1 MDLYEALK
9 AGTSAE
15 ELLKAFHKD
24 LDEANAR
31 IAAEEE
37 AAAKAAAKEEH
48 LADCRENLAEAILDY
63 AETLFGEDL
72 SESYSIDSIVEIFEE
87 FEKDMKELGMTLA
100 FAKAYK
106 KEMGQ
111 PLGEVKDKNKI
122 KVTTHSIDDDDIIA
136 RFLKS
141 LK

>member
-37 AAAKAAAKEEH
+37 AAADKEY
-48 LADCRENLAEAILDY
+48 LADCRECLAEAIIEY
-63 AETLFGEDL
+63 AKAFLGEDL
-72 SESYSIDSIVEIFEE
+72 DESFSVKSVVETLEG
-87 FEKDMKELGMTLA
+87 FEKEMEQAVA
-100 FAKAYK
+100 FSKKLDKILEKAKSENK
-106 KEMGQ
+106 KPVG
-111 PLGEVKDKNKI
+111 I
-122 KVTTHSIDDDDIIA
+122 KVTTRSIDDDDIIA
-136 RFLKS
+136 QFLKS

>member
-31 IAAEEE
+31 IAAEQE
-37 AAAKAAAKEEH
+37 AAADKEY
-48 LADCRENLAEAILDY
+48 LADCRECLAEAIIEY
-63 AETLFGEDL
+63 AKAFLGEDL
-72 SESYSIDSIVEIFEE
+72 DESFSVKSVVETLEG
-87 FEKDMKELGMTLA
+87 FEKEMEQAVA
-100 FAKAYK
+100 FSKKLDKILEKAKNENK
-106 KEMGQ
+106 KPVG
-111 PLGEVKDKNKI
+111 I

-136 RFLKS
+136 QFLKS

>member
-9 AGTSAE
+9 AGTSEE

-37 AAAKAAAKEEH
+37 AAADKEY
-48 LADCRENLAEAILDY
+48 LADCRECLAEAIIEY
-63 AETLFGEDL
+63 AKAFLGEDL
-72 SESYSIDSIVEIFEE
+72 DEAFSVKSVVETLEG
-87 FEKDMKELGMTLA
+87 FEKEMEQAIVFSKKLDKMLEK
-100 FAKAYK
+100 AKSENK
-106 KEMGQ
+106 KPVG
-111 PLGEVKDKNKI
+111 I
-122 KVTTHSIDDDDIIA
+122 KVTTRSIDDDDVIA
-136 RFLKS
+136 KFLKS

>member
-31 IAAEEE
+31 IAAEQE
-37 AAAKAAAKEEH
+37 AAADKKY
-48 LADCRENLAEAILDY
+48 LTDCRECLAEAIIEY
-63 AETLFGEDL
+63 AKALLGEDL
-72 SESYSIDSIVEIFEE
+72 DESFSAESVIETLKG
-87 FEKDMKELGMTLA
+87 FEKEMEQTITFSKKLDKILKE
-100 FAKAYK
+100 AKSENK
-106 KEMGQ
+106 KPVG
-111 PLGEVKDKNKI
+111 I
-122 KVTTHSIDDDDIIA
+122 KVTTRSIDDDDTIA

>member
-9 AGTSAE
+9 AGTSEE

-37 AAAKAAAKEEH
+37 AAADKEY
-48 LADCRENLAEAILDY
+48 LANCRDSLAEAILEY
-63 AETLFGEDL
+63 IKALLGEDL
-72 SESYSIDSIVEIFEE
+72 DESISVESIVETLKG
-87 FEKDMKELGMTLA
+87 FEKEIEQTITLS
-100 FAKAYK
+100 K
-106 KEMGQ
+106 KLDEI
-111 PLGEVKDKNKI
+111 LDKTKSENKKPIGI
-122 KVTTHSIDDDDIIA
+122 KVTTRSIDDDDDIITQ
-136 RFLKS
+136 FLKS

>member
-9 AGTSAE
+9 AGTSEE

-37 AAAKAAAKEEH
+37 AAADKEY
-48 LADCRENLAEAILDY
+48 LADCREYLAEAILEYTKALLGEDFDESISVKSVV
-63 AETLFGEDL
+63 ETLEG
-72 SESYSIDSIVEIFEE
+72 
-87 FEKDMKELGMTLA
+87 FEKEMEQTVTFSKKLGKILEKT
-100 FAKAYK
+100 KSENK
-106 KEMGQ
+106 KPVG
-111 PLGEVKDKNKI
+111 V
-122 KVTTHSIDDDDIIA
+122 KVTTRSIDDDDDIIA
-136 RFLKS
+136 QFLKS

>member
-9 AGTSAE
+9 AGTSEE

-37 AAAKAAAKEEH
+37 AAADKEY
-48 LADCRENLAEAILDY
+48 LADCREYLAEAIIEYTKALLGENLDESISVESVV
-63 AETLFGEDL
+63 ETLEG
-72 SESYSIDSIVEIFEE
+72 
-87 FEKDMKELGMTLA
+87 FEKEMEQAVVFSKKLGKMLEK
-100 FAKAYK
+100 AKSENK
-106 KEMGQ
+106 KPVG
-111 PLGEVKDKNKI
+111 I
-122 KVTTHSIDDDDIIA
+122 KVTTRSIDDDDVIA
-136 RFLKS
+136 KFLKS

>member
-9 AGTSAE
+9 AGTSEE

-37 AAAKAAAKEEH
+37 AAADKEY
-48 LADCRENLAEAILDY
+48 LADCRECLAEAILEY
-63 AETLFGEDL
+63 TKALLGEDL
-72 SESYSIDSIVEIFEE
+72 DESISVKSVVETLEGFE
-87 FEKDMKELGMTLA
+87 
-100 FAKAYK
+100 

-111 PLGEVKDKNKI
+111 TVAFSKKLDKMLEKAKSENKKSVGI
-122 KVTTHSIDDDDIIA
+122 KVTTRSIDDDDIIA
-136 RFLKS
+136 QFLKS

>member
-15 ELLKAFHKD
+15 ELLKAFYKD

-31 IAAEEE
+31 IAAEQEE
-37 AAAKAAAKEEH
+37 AAADKEY
-48 LADCRENLAEAILDY
+48 LTDCRECLAEAIIEY
-63 AETLFGEDL
+63 AKALLGEDL
-72 SESYSIDSIVEIFEE
+72 DESFSVKYVIETLKE
-87 FEKDMKELGMTLA
+87 FEKEMEQTIT
-100 FAKAYK
+100 FSK
-106 KEMGQ
+106 KLDKILEK
-111 PLGEVKDKNKI
+111 VKSENKKPVGI
-122 KVTTHSIDDDDIIA
+122 KVTTRSIDDDDIIA

>member
-31 IAAEEE
+31 IAAEQQQQEE
-37 AAAKAAAKEEH
+37 AAADKEY
-48 LADCRENLAEAILDY
+48 LTDCRKRLVEAIIEYAEA
-63 AETLFGEDL
+63 LFGEDL
-72 SESYSIDSIVEIFEE
+72 DESFSTESVVKTLKG
-87 FEKDMKELGMTLA
+87 FEKEAKQTIA
-100 FAKAYK
+100 FSKKLDKILEKAKSENK
-106 KEMGQ
+106 KPVGI
-111 PLGEVKDKNKI
+111 KI
-122 KVTTHSIDDDDIIA
+122 TTHSIDDDDIIA

>member
-9 AGTSAE
+9 AGTSEE

-37 AAAKAAAKEEH
+37 AAADKEY
-48 LADCRENLAEAILDY
+48 LADCRECLAEAIIEYVKAFL
-63 AETLFGEDL
+63 GEDL
-72 SESYSIDSIVEIFEE
+72 DESFSVKSVVKTLEG
-87 FEKDMKELGMTLA
+87 FEKEMEQAVAFSKKLDKMLKET
-100 FAKAYK
+100 KSEDK
-106 KEMGQ
+106 KPVG
-111 PLGEVKDKNKI
+111 I
-122 KVTTHSIDDDDIIA
+122 KVTTHSIDDDDVIA
-136 RFLKS
+136 KFLKS

>member
-15 ELLKAFHKD
+15 ELLKAFRKD

-37 AAAKAAAKEEH
+37 AAADKEY
-48 LADCRENLAEAILDY
+48 LADCRECLAVAIIMYAEAFLGEDIDESFSVESVV
-63 AETLFGEDL
+63 ETLEEYEKEMEQAIAL
-72 SESYSIDSIVEIFEE
+72 SKKLEI
-87 FEKDMKELGMTLA
+87 L
-100 FAKAYK
+100 AKAK
-106 KEMGQ
+106 SDGKQ
-111 PLGEVKDKNKI
+111 PVGI
-122 KVTTHSIDDDDIIA
+122 KVTTRSVDDDDIITQ
-136 RFLKS
+136 FLKS

>member
-37 AAAKAAAKEEH
+37 AAADKEY
-48 LADCRENLAEAILDY
+48 LADCRECLAEAIIEY
-63 AETLFGEDL
+63 AKAFLGEDL
-72 SESYSIDSIVEIFEE
+72 DESFSVKSVVETLEG
-87 FEKDMKELGMTLA
+87 FEKEMEQTIAFSKKLDKILKE
-100 FAKAYK
+100 AKSENK
-106 KEMGQ
+106 KPVG
-111 PLGEVKDKNKI
+111 I
-122 KVTTHSIDDDDIIA
+122 KVTTRSVDDDDIIA
-136 RFLKS
+136 QFLKS

>member
-15 ELLKAFHKD
+15 ELLKAFYKD

-31 IAAEEE
+31 IAAEQE
-37 AAAKAAAKEEH
+37 AATDKEY
-48 LADCRENLAEAILDY
+48 LTDCRKCLAEAIIEY
-63 AETLFGEDL
+63 AKALLGEDL
-72 SESYSIDSIVEIFEE
+72 DESFSVESVIETLKG
-87 FEKDMKELGMTLA
+87 FEKEMEQTITFSKKLDKILKE
-100 FAKAYK
+100 AKSENK
-106 KEMGQ
+106 KPVG
-111 PLGEVKDKNKI
+111 I
-122 KVTTHSIDDDDIIA
+122 KVTTRSIDDDDIIA

>member
-37 AAAKAAAKEEH
+37 AAADKEY
-48 LADCRENLAEAILDY
+48 LTDCRECLAEAIIEY
-63 AETLFGEDL
+63 AKAFLGEDL
-72 SESYSIDSIVEIFEE
+72 DESFSVESVVETLE
-87 FEKDMKELGMTLA
+87 GFEKEMEQAVAFSKKLDKILKE
-100 FAKAYK
+100 AKNENK
-106 KEMGQ
+106 KPVG
-111 PLGEVKDKNKI
+111 I
-122 KVTTHSIDDDDIIA
+122 KVTTRSIDDDDIIA
-136 RFLKS
+136 QFLKS

>member
-31 IAAEEE
+31 IAAEQE
-37 AAAKAAAKEEH
+37 AAADKEY
-48 LADCRENLAEAILDY
+48 LTDCRECLAEAIIEYAKALLGKDLD
-63 AETLFGEDL
+63 
-72 SESYSIDSIVEIFEE
+72 ESFSVESVIENLKG
-87 FEKDMKELGMTLA
+87 FEKEMKQTITFSKKLDKILKE
-100 FAKAYK
+100 AKS
-106 KEMGQ
+106 
-111 PLGEVKDKNKI
+111 KNKKPVGI
-122 KVTTHSIDDDDIIA
+122 KVTTRSIDDDDIIA

>member
-31 IAAEEE
+31 IAAEQE
-37 AAAKAAAKEEH
+37 AAADKEY
-48 LADCRENLAEAILDY
+48 LTDCRECLAEAIIEY
-63 AETLFGEDL
+63 AEALFGEDL
-72 SESYSIDSIVEIFEE
+72 DESFSTESVVKTLKGFEE
-87 FEKDMKELGMTLA
+87 EAKQTIAFSKKLDKILEKTKSED
-100 FAKAYK
+100 K
-106 KEMGQ
+106 KPIG
-111 PLGEVKDKNKI
+111 I
-122 KVTTHSIDDDDIIA
+122 KVTTGSIDDDIIA

>member
-9 AGTSAE
+9 AGTSEE

-37 AAAKAAAKEEH
+37 AAADKEY
-48 LADCRENLAEAILDY
+48 LANCRDSLAEAILEY
-63 AETLFGEDL
+63 TKALLGEDL
-72 SESYSIDSIVEIFEE
+72 DESISVKSVTGTLKEFEE
-87 FEKDMKELGMTLA
+87 DVKRTVTFSKKLNKVFEKTNNEPIG
-100 FAKAYK
+100 
-106 KEMGQ
+106 
-111 PLGEVKDKNKI
+111 I
-122 KVTTHSIDDDDIIA
+122 KVTTRSVDDDDDIITQ
-136 RFLKS
+136 FLKG

>member
-37 AAAKAAAKEEH
+37 AAADKEY
-48 LADCRENLAEAILDY
+48 LADCRECLAEAIIEY
-63 AETLFGEDL
+63 AKAFLGEDL
-72 SESYSIDSIVEIFEE
+72 DESISIEYIIKFLKEFEE
-87 FEKDMKELGMTLA
+87 DMKQTVTFSKKLDKMFKETKNENKKPVGI
-100 FAKAYK
+100 KA
-106 KEMGQ
+106 
-111 PLGEVKDKNKI
+111 
-122 KVTTHSIDDDDIIA
+122 TTRSINDDDDIITQ
-136 RFLKS
+136 FLKS

>member
-37 AAAKAAAKEEH
+37 AAADKEY
-48 LADCRENLAEAILDY
+48 LADCRECLAESIIEY
-63 AETLFGEDL
+63 AKAFLGEDL
-72 SESYSIDSIVEIFEE
+72 DESFSVESVVETLE
-87 FEKDMKELGMTLA
+87 GFEKEMEQTIAFSKKLDKILKE
-100 FAKAYK
+100 AKNENK
-106 KEMGQ
+106 KPVG
-111 PLGEVKDKNKI
+111 I
-122 KVTTHSIDDDDIIA
+122 KVTTRSVDDDDIIA
-136 RFLKS
+136 QFLKS

>member
-31 IAAEEE
+31 IAAEQE
-37 AAAKAAAKEEH
+37 AAANKEY
-48 LADCRENLAEAILDY
+48 LADCRECLAEAIIEY
-63 AETLFGEDL
+63 AKAFLGEDL
-72 SESYSIDSIVEIFEE
+72 DESFSVESVVETLE
-87 FEKDMKELGMTLA
+87 GFEKEMEQAVAFSKKLDKILKET
-100 FAKAYK
+100 KSENK
-106 KEMGQ
+106 KPVG
-111 PLGEVKDKNKI
+111 I
-122 KVTTHSIDDDDIIA
+122 KVTTRSVDDDDIIA
-136 RFLKS
+136 QFLKS

>member
-37 AAAKAAAKEEH
+37 AAADKEY
-48 LADCRENLAEAILDY
+48 LADCRECLAEAIIEY
-63 AETLFGEDL
+63 AKAFLGEDL
-72 SESYSIDSIVEIFEE
+72 DESFSAESVIETLKG
-87 FEKDMKELGMTLA
+87 FEKEMEQTITFSKKLDKILRE
-100 FAKAYK
+100 AKNENK
-106 KEMGQ
+106 KPVG
-111 PLGEVKDKNKI
+111 I
-122 KVTTHSIDDDDIIA
+122 KVTTRSIDDDDIIA
-136 RFLKS
+136 QFLKN

>member
-9 AGTSAE
+9 AGTSEE

-37 AAAKAAAKEEH
+37 AAADKEY
-48 LADCRENLAEAILDY
+48 LADCRERLVEAIIEYSKAFL
-63 AETLFGEDL
+63 GEDL
-72 SESYSIDSIVEIFEE
+72 DESFSAESVIENLKG
-87 FEKDMKELGMTLA
+87 FEKEAKQTIA
-100 FAKAYK
+100 FSKKLDKILEKAKSENK
-106 KEMGQ
+106 KPVG
-111 PLGEVKDKNKI
+111 I
-122 KVTTHSIDDDDIIA
+122 KVTTRSIDDDDIIA
-136 RFLKS
+136 QFLKS

>member
-37 AAAKAAAKEEH
+37 AAADKEY
-48 LADCRENLAEAILDY
+48 LADCRECLAEAIIEY
-63 AETLFGEDL
+63 AKAFLGEDL
-72 SESYSIDSIVEIFEE
+72 DKSFSIESVVETLEG
-87 FEKDMKELGMTLA
+87 FEKEMEQAVAFSKKLDKILKEAMNEN
-100 FAKAYK
+100 K
-106 KEMGQ
+106 KPVG
-111 PLGEVKDKNKI
+111 I
-122 KVTTHSIDDDDIIA
+122 KVTTRSVDDDDIIA
-136 RFLKS
+136 QFLKS

>member
-37 AAAKAAAKEEH
+37 AAADKEY
-48 LADCRENLAEAILDY
+48 LADCRECLAEAIIEY
-63 AETLFGEDL
+63 AKAFLGEDL
-72 SESYSIDSIVEIFEE
+72 DESFSVESVVETLE
-87 FEKDMKELGMTLA
+87 GFEKEMEQAVAFSKKLDKILKE
-100 FAKAYK
+100 AKNENK
-106 KEMGQ
+106 KPVG
-111 PLGEVKDKNKI
+111 I
-122 KVTTHSIDDDDIIA
+122 KVTTRSVDDDDIIA
-136 RFLKS
+136 QFLKS

>member
-37 AAAKAAAKEEH
+37 AAADKEY
-48 LADCRENLAEAILDY
+48 LADCRECLAEAIIEY
-63 AETLFGEDL
+63 AKAFLGEDL
-72 SESYSIDSIVEIFEE
+72 DKSFSIESVVETLEG
-87 FEKDMKELGMTLA
+87 FEKEMEQAVA
-100 FAKAYK
+100 FSK
-106 KEMGQ
+106 K
-111 PLGEVKDKNKI
+111 LDKILEKTKSENKKPVGI
-122 KVTTHSIDDDDIIA
+122 KVTTRSIDDDDVIA
-136 RFLKS
+136 KFLKS